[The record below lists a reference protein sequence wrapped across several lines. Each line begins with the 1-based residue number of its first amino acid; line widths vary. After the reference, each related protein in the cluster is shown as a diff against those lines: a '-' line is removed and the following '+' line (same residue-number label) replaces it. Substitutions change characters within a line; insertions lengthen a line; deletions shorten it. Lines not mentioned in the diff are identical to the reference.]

1 MRKFSF
7 LFFLSLLLFM
17 NVRLLSQPDIQW
29 QRAYGGS
36 YFEGVHK
43 INSTNDGGY
52 IIAGF
57 AYSGNGDVTGYHWAL
72 GARFAD
78 AWIVRTDANGTL
90 LWQRCM
96 GSSLHEYAADVRQTT
111 DGGFIVAASSNAI
124 SNMQDVVGNHGGSDF
139 WVIKLDAGGNTQWQK
154 CLGGTADEFASSIC
168 QTSDGGY
175 IVAGKSLSNSGDVSG
190 QHGGNDCWIVK
201 LNSSGDIQWQRSL
214 GGSKE
219 DIATAITPTTDGGY
233 IFTGFTLSH
242 DGDVVGHHGNS
253 NPHQNNYDYWVVKL
267 NSNGTIQWQKC
278 LGGDKDDLS
287 YSIQQTNDAGY
298 IVTGYTLSNDGDVS
312 GHHKGSK
319 KGQVNADY
327 WVVKL
332 TSAGTIQWQKCLGGK
347 LDDIAQSVQQST
359 DGGYIVG
366 GTSFSNDGDVSGN
379 HGVQD
384 YWIVK
389 LYSTGNIDW
398 QKSLGGSL
406 EEYCGAVIQK
416 NDGGYI
422 AVGKTSS
429 NDGDVSG
436 NHGASDVWVVSL
448 AGEEARFSVNRTI
461 TGIKEK
467 EISSFTIYPNPA
479 QKQVNIYFPQ
489 KNLYEDVT
497 ISLINAVGQN
507 VKQVS
512 ISSSLTTIPLTGLA
526 SGFYVYQIRSGR
538 KNLKTGK
545 LVIE

>member
-1 MRKFSF
+1 MKKFSF
-7 LFFLSLLLFM
+7 LFFLSLLLLM
-17 NVRLLSQPDIQW
+17 NVRLLPQPAIQW

-36 YFEGVHK
+36 YFEGGRK

-57 AYSGNGDVTGYHWAL
+57 AYSSNGDVTGYHPAL

-124 SNMQDVVGNHGGSDF
+124 SNMQDVTGNHGGSDF
-139 WVIKLDAGGNTQWQK
+139 WIIKLDGGGNTQWQK

-190 QHGGNDCWIVK
+190 HHGGNDCWIVK

-219 DIATAITPTTDGGY
+219 DIATAITPTADGGY
-233 IFTGFTLSH
+233 IFTGFILSH

-253 NPHQNNYDYWVVKL
+253 NRQNNYDYWVVKL

-312 GHHKGSK
+312 GHHIGTK

-332 TSAGTIQWQKCLGGK
+332 SSAGTIQWQKCLGGK

-366 GTSFSNDGDVSGN
+366 GASFSNDGDVSGN
-379 HGVQD
+379 HGGQD

-389 LYSTGNIDW
+389 LNSTGNIDW

-406 EEYCGAVIQK
+406 EENYGAVIQK
-416 NDGGYI
+416 NDGGYL

-429 NDGDVSG
+429 NDGNVSG

-467 EISSFTIYPNPA
+467 EICSFSIYPNPA
-479 QKQVNIYFPQ
+479 RENITLRF
-489 KNLYEDVT
+489 
-497 ISLINAVGQN
+497 SGA
-507 VKQVS
+507 
-512 ISSSLTTIPLTGLA
+512 TIPGDLMLSLFNAAGQKIKEI
-526 SGFYVYQIRSGR
+526 SIRSSI
-538 KNLKTGK
+538 T
-545 LVIE
+545 